1 MIKQNVFDKL
11 SCGAEVIS
19 YTISNDAGASI
30 VILNYGGI
38 IQQINVPDKNGDIM
52 DVICGFDTIEGYKT
66 GGGYQGALLGRYC
79 NRIKAGKFT
88 LNGVDYTLAKNDG
101 GLNHLHGGDIGFDS
115 KIWGVEVV
123 QPDTLIMT
131 LTSPDGE
138 EGYPGALDIKVTYKF
153 DCDSALTIR
162 YEATTDKDTVLNMS
176 NHAYFNL
183 NGYGGGDVLSDLLFI
198 DSDEIT
204 EIDED
209 LIPTGKILPVD
220 GTKFDFRNFKAIEH
234 PFDNNFV
241 VKPDGTIKYIAELRS
256 PKTGIAMEVYTNKPA
271 VQLYNGVMMKS
282 PVNFKNSV
290 PQTPLHAVCL
300 ETQYYPDSPNHDNFP
315 SCVLTPD
322 DKYDFTTVYKFKIF

>member
-1 MIKQNVFDKL
+1 MIKKSVFDKL
-11 SCGAEVIS
+11 SCGTEIIS
-19 YTISNDAGASI
+19 YTISNDAGASV

-38 IQQINVPDKNGDIM
+38 IQKINVPDKDSNIKDI
-52 DVICGFDTIEGYKT
+52 ICGFDTIEGYKT

-79 NRIKAGKFT
+79 NRIKEGKFT
-88 LNGVDYTLAKNDG
+88 LNGVDYVLAKNDG

-123 QPDTLIMT
+123 GDDTLIMT

-138 EGYPGALDIKVTYKF
+138 EGYPGNLDIKVTYTF
-153 DCDSALTIR
+153 DAGSALTIR

-183 NGYGGGDVLSDLLFI
+183 NGYDGGDVLSDLLFI
-198 DSDEIT
+198 DSCEIT
-204 EIDED
+204 EIDEE
-209 LIPTGKILPVD
+209 LIPTGRILPVE
-220 GTKFDFRNFKAIEH
+220 GTKFDFRQFRAIEF

-241 VKPDGTIKYIAELRS
+241 VTPDGTIKYVAEVRS

-290 PQTPLHAVCL
+290 PQIPLHAVCL

-315 SCVLTPD
+315 SCVLKPD
-322 DKYDFTTVYKFKIF
+322 GKYDFTTVYKFKLV